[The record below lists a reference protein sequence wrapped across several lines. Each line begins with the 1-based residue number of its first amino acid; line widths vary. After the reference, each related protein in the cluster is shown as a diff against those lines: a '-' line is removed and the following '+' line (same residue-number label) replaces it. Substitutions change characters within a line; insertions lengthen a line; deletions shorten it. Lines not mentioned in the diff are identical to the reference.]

1 MKKILILMLLFVF
14 GLFVPFGC
22 TTSNPDATNTASNGT
37 GNNRNGNTET
47 VLNVYNWSTYID
59 EETIPEFEEKFN
71 VKIQYDTFENNEAL
85 LAKIQ
90 PGNPG
95 YDIIVPSG
103 DFIEN
108 MIAQGLLEELNHD
121 NIPNLK
127 HLDAPFIDPP
137 FDPGNKYSVPYQWG
151 TIGIGYNIEATG
163 GAIASW
169 KEIFDAKYKGKVAL
183 MEDPRATLGIV
194 LMYLGYDPN
203 TTNESEIAEARDFLI
218 ENKEVVATFAP
229 DTGQDL
235 LNQGE
240 VDIAIEWSGDIFQIM
255 EENENIR
262 YVIPEEGTIIWTDNL
277 AIPKDAPHKELAEQF
292 INFILE
298 PEVSAR
304 ISNYVKYGSPNKTS
318 REENLLEQEDLENPG
333 IYPPPETFKKLKYAN
348 DLGKDTALYDQA
360 WTEVKV
366 ATGG

>member
-1 MKKILILMLLFVF
+1 MKKILILLLLFVF
-14 GLFVPFGC
+14 GLLIPFGC
-22 TTSNPDATNTASNGT
+22 TANSPDSANTESNG
-37 GNNRNGNTET
+37 NGETET
-47 VLNVYNWSTYID
+47 VLNIYNWSTYID

-71 VKIQYDTFENNEAL
+71 AKIVYDTYENNEAL

-121 NIPNLK
+121 NIPNIK
-127 HLDAPFIDPP
+127 HIDEAFIDPP
-137 FDPGNKYSVPYQWG
+137 FDPGNMYSIPYQWG
-151 TIGIGYNIEATG
+151 TIGIGYNIKATETE
-163 GAIASW
+163 ITSW
-169 KEIFDAKYKGKVAL
+169 QEIFDIKYKDKVAL
-183 MEDPRATLGIV
+183 MEEPRAILGSI

-203 TTNESEIAEARDFLI
+203 TLSESEITEARDFLI
-218 ENKEVVATFAP
+218 KHKDVIATFAP

-235 LNQGE
+235 LDQGE
-240 VDIAIEWSGDIFQIM
+240 VDIAVEWNGDIFQIM
-255 EENENIR
+255 EENEDIR
-262 YVIPEEGTIIWTDNL
+262 YVIPKEGTIVWTDNL

-292 INFILE
+292 INFVLE

-304 ISNYVKYGSPNKTS
+304 ISNYIKFGSPNKAA
-318 REENLLEQEDLENPG
+318 REQNLIDKEDLENPG
-333 IYPPPETFKKLKYAN
+333 IYPPAETFKRLKYAD
-348 DLGKDTALYDQA
+348 DLGKDTVLYDQA

-366 ATGG
+366 AIGG